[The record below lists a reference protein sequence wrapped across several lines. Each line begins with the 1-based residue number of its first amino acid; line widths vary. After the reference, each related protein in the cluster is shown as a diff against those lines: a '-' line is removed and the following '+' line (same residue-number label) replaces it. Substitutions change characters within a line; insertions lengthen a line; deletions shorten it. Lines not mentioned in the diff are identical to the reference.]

1 MPDPKAVLFAT
12 ASYLKAHPAEIFR
25 TLRDMRHLRLGVPL
39 AAIRWLAREFLRS
52 PGGPQDVE
60 ISSAEPGI
68 RIEATVEQ
76 MGTSLRGSCEIHV
89 TKVTAAPSELLID
102 LRLKNVNVRLL
113 DETVQTPLAALIRSG
128 TLDLSRVASL
138 VAYMPSR
145 PPMLIEAADDR
156 VVLDLMKLPQAASDS
171 RIQSFIGLAAKI
183 AAVESIRVVE
193 DRLEVAF
200 RAFPGGHNE
209 IVR

>member
-12 ASYLKAHPAEIFR
+12 ASYLKSHPAEILR
-25 TLRDMRHLRLGVPL
+25 SLRDMRHLRLGVPL

-52 PGGPQDVE
+52 PDGPQDIEV
-60 ISSAEPGI
+60 SSAEPGI
-68 RIEATVEQ
+68 RIAATVEQ

-89 TKVTAAPSELLID
+89 TKVTITPSELLLE
-102 LRLKNVNVRLL
+102 LRLKNVDVRLL
-113 DETVQTPLAALIRSG
+113 DENVQTPLAALIRSG

-145 PPMLIEAADDR
+145 PLALIEAVDDR
-156 VVLDLMKLPQAASDS
+156 VVIDLMKLPQAANDS
-171 RIQSFIGLAAKI
+171 RVQSLIGLAAKI
-183 AAVESIRVVE
+183 AAVESVRIVD

-200 RAFPGGHNE
+200 QPLPGGLHA
-209 IVR
+209 IIR